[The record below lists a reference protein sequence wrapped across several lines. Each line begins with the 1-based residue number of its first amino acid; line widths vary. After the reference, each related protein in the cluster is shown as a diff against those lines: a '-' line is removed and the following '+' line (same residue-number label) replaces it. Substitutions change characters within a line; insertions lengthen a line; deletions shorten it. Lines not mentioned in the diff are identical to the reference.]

1 MEPPWPKNSS
11 TLCEDP
17 ERQAK
22 TGSYITAIEEK
33 NMPAYMVFTR
43 ERMRDEKEYEIYKQ
57 KNRIAMAGRPIKRDV
72 LYGKYEVLEGA
83 EVQGVVI
90 LEFPTVSDA
99 KAYYDS
105 PAYREAREHRFK
117 AADYRVLIVEGVQP
131 T

>member
-1 MEPPWPKNSS
+1 
-11 TLCEDP
+11 
-17 ERQAK
+17 
-22 TGSYITAIEEK
+22 
-33 NMPAYMVFTR
+33 MPAYMVFTR

-57 KNRIAMAGRPIKRDV
+57 KNRIAMEGHPIKIDV

-90 LEFPTVSDA
+90 LEFPTVADA

-105 PAYREAREHRFK
+105 PRYREAREHRFK

>member
-1 MEPPWPKNSS
+1 MKFFNATDRRKS
-11 TLCEDP
+11 
-17 ERQAK
+17 
-22 TGSYITAIEEK
+22 
-33 NMPAYMVFTR
+33 MPAFMVFTR

-57 KNRIAMAGRPIKRDV
+57 KNRIAMQGHPIKRDV

-90 LEFPTVSDA
+90 LEFPTVADA

-105 PAYREAREHRFK
+105 PAYGEAKEHRFK
-117 AADYRVLIVEGVQP
+117 AADYRVLIVEGVQD

>member
-1 MEPPWPKNSS
+1 MSVRATSKDWR
-11 TLCEDP
+11 LYH
-17 ERQAK
+17 
-22 TGSYITAIEEK
+22 GAIEEK
-33 NMPAYMVFTR
+33 SMPAYMVFTR
-43 ERMRDEKEYEIYKQ
+43 EKMRDEKEYEIYKQ
-57 KNRIAMAGRPIKRDV
+57 KNRIATQGHPIKKDV

-90 LEFPTVSDA
+90 LEFPTVADA

>member
-1 MEPPWPKNSS
+1 
-11 TLCEDP
+11 
-17 ERQAK
+17 
-22 TGSYITAIEEK
+22 
-33 NMPAYMVFTR
+33 MPAFMVFTR

-57 KNRIAMAGRPIKRDV
+57 KNRIAMEGPPIRARV
-72 LYGKYEVLEGA
+72 LYGKHEVLEGA

-90 LEFPTVSDA
+90 LEFPTVADA